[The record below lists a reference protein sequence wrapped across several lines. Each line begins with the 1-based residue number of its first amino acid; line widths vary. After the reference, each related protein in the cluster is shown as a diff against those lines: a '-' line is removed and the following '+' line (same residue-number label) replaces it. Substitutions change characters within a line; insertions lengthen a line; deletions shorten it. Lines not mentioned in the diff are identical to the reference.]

1 MRYADER
8 AAVAEAAKELFDRG
22 LVAGTS
28 GNLSLQ
34 VEDDLVAITPH
45 GTRYETMTAGQVIL
59 VDLEGAV
66 VEGDLQP
73 SVETAIH
80 LRTMATRHD
89 VRSVVHSHPVY
100 ASMFAVA
107 HRPIPALI
115 DEFVVECG
123 AEVPCAEYAIS
134 GSDCLAEH
142 VVEALGPYGRAALM
156 VNHGLVVAH
165 TDLDHCLAL
174 TANIDRTAQI
184 VLGAETLGGA
194 VPLPE
199 EATNLFTT
207 VYEYKV
213 KEAKDET

>member
-1 MRYADER
+1 MRYEAER
-8 AAVAEAAKELFDRG
+8 TAVVSTARELFERD

-28 GNLSLQ
+28 GNVSLQ

-45 GTRYETMTAGQVIL
+45 GTRYETMQPTDIIL
-59 VDLEGAV
+59 VDLQGDV

-80 LRTMATRHD
+80 LRAIAARRD
-89 VRSVVHSHPVY
+89 VTAVVHSHPLY
-100 ASMFAVA
+100 ASMFALA

-123 AEVPCAEYAIS
+123 AEIPCAGYAIS
-134 GSDCLAEH
+134 GTDDLAQN
-142 VVEALGPYGRAALM
+142 VVAALGAFGRAALM

-174 TANIDRTAQI
+174 TAAIDRTAHI
-184 VLGAETLGGA
+184 VLGAESLGGA
-194 VPLPE
+194 VPLPA
-199 EATNLFTT
+199 EAANLYTA

-213 KEAKDET
+213 KEAKGET